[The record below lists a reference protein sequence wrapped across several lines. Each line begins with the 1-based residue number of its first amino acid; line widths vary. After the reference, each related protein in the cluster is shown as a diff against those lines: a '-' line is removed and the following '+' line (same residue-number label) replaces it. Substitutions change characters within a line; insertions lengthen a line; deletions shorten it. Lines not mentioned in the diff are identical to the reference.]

1 MRELFDDLDRLGA
14 AGTSRVAI
22 ATLVATSGATPRKQ
36 GARML
41 VGEGGRILGSV
52 TIGGCVDARVI
63 EEAERSL
70 ADETARLVEL
80 TLGDEDAWA
89 TGLTC
94 GGTVEVLVEPV
105 RLDRPD
111 AWPLR
116 ALSTVR
122 SEVARGG
129 RAAIVSRLDG
139 AGIGLKLVVLESGQA
154 DGSLGQASLDLAARR
169 LAGSAIATGRSQAAG
184 VEGGRVFVEAFTP
197 PQILVVVGATH
208 LAMALC
214 DLARATG
221 FAAIVIDGRP
231 RFATPERFPDVDLR
245 VGIPS
250 ELVGAIPLTSSTALV
265 LAAHDYKYDLP
276 VLRHAL
282 TTNAGYIGLL
292 GSRRRGRALKE
303 LLRGEG
309 FSDEALGRIRV
320 PIGLDLGGS
329 TVPEIAL
336 AIVAEIVSLTR
347 RGTLQPLSHA
357 ATTASPGR

>member
-1 MRELFDDLDRLGA
+1 MPELFDDLDRLSA
-14 AGTSRVAI
+14 SGTSRVAM
-22 ATLVATSGATPRKQ
+22 ATLVATSGATPRKH

-94 GGTVEVLVEPV
+94 GGTVEVLVEPL
-105 RLDRPD
+105 RFDRPE

-116 ALSTVR
+116 ALASVR
-122 SEVARGG
+122 AEVARGG
-129 RAAIVSRLDG
+129 RAAVVSRLDG
-139 AGIGLKLVVLESGQA
+139 PGIGMKLVALESGETS
-154 DGSLGQASLDLAARR
+154 GSVGQASLDAAVRR
-169 LAGSAIATGRSQAAG
+169 LAANAIATGRSQAVAL
-184 VEGGRVFVEAFTP
+184 EGGRVFVEAFTP
-197 PQILVVVGATH
+197 PEILVIVGATH

-214 DLARATG
+214 DLARTTG
-221 FAAIVIDGRP
+221 FASIVIDGRP
-231 RFATPERFPDVDLR
+231 LFATPERFPGVDLR

-250 ELVGAIPLTSSTALV
+250 ELVAAIHLTSSTALV

-292 GSRRRGRALKE
+292 GSRRRGQALKD
-303 LLRGEG
+303 LLRAEG
-309 FSDEALGRIRV
+309 LADGALERVRV

-336 AIVAEIVSLTR
+336 AIVAEIISLTR
-347 RGTLQPLSHA
+347 RGTRQPLSHLA
-357 ATTASPGR
+357 PASPGR